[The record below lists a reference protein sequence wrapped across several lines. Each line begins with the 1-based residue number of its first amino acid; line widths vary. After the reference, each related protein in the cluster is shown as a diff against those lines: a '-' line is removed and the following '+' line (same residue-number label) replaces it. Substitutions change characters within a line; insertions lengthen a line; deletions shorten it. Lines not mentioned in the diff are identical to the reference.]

1 MKARRI
7 MAVLGLVLPLAATPG
22 WTVRSHSI
30 VSAGVVRLGDL
41 CPAAALPGDSAR
53 AVLSNAP
60 QPGIPLI
67 WTREQFAAR
76 LRAAGLPPAA
86 FAIPATVAV
95 ERQAQA
101 IPVAAVLTAL
111 NGYLHR
117 ELEPGDL
124 RFAAPLTTAT
134 DPAVEVV
141 SARRDVARDDLE
153 VICRAQHDPQLLPF
167 AVSVPLAPGDEA
179 RLAQEKLQ
187 RAAAVSPVR
196 AAARVQPILVRPG
209 HPATLDIRHPG
220 FAITT
225 TVEPLQSGRQG
236 DRILVRNPGNH
247 ALLHV
252 YVSGADRVSDQAEE
266 SHVH

>member
-7 MAVLGLVLPLAATPG
+7 MAVLGLALPLAATPG
-22 WTVRSHSI
+22 WAVRSHSI
-30 VSAGVVRLGDL
+30 VSTAVVRLGDL
-41 CPAAALPGDSAR
+41 CPAAALPGDAAR

-67 WTREQFAAR
+67 WTRDQFAAR
-76 LRAAGLPPAA
+76 LRAAGLPPAE
-86 FAIPATVAV
+86 FEIPVTVTV
-95 ERQAQA
+95 DRQAQA

-117 ELEPGDL
+117 ELAPGDL
-124 RFAAPLTTAT
+124 RFTAPLTTAA

-141 SARRDVARDDLE
+141 SARRDAARDDLE

-167 AVSVPLAPGDEA
+167 AVSVPLAPGDAA
-179 RLAQEKLQ
+179 RIAQEKLR
-187 RAAAVSPVR
+187 RAAATAPR
-196 AAARVQPILVRPG
+196 EAEARVQPIVVRPG
-209 HPATLDIRHPG
+209 HPATLAISHPG

-225 TVEPLQSGRQG
+225 TVEPLQAGRVG

-252 YVSGADRVSDQAEE
+252 FVSGADRVSDQPENP
-266 SHVH
+266 HVD